1 MTEQEFIESI
11 DFSFPYED
19 KEKAVDLIEQGREI
33 SANASFMVLHEIVR
47 APSEVALETKEY
59 LYDYWCS
66 GFSHELLEPVK
77 EAASALLASKTIPV
91 SRAIELMR
99 EIEKHTD
106 QYCALSI
113 VYFSCDDAEGKAD
126 RKYNQVIEQ
135 WQSA

>member
-19 KEKAVDLIEQGREI
+19 KEKAVELIEKGRAL
-33 SANASFMVLHEIVR
+33 SVNASFMVLHEIVR
-47 APSEVALETKEY
+47 APSEVALETKES
-59 LYDYWCS
+59 LYDYWCN
-66 GFSHELLEPVK
+66 GFSHKLFEPVK
-77 EAASALLASKTIPV
+77 EAASALLEGKVIPV

-99 EIEKHTD
+99 EIEKDKD

-113 VYFSCDDAEGKAD
+113 VYFSCDDTEGKAD

>member
-19 KEKAVDLIEQGREI
+19 KEKAINLIAQGRTI

-47 APSEVALETKEY
+47 APSEVALETKEC
-59 LYDYWCS
+59 LYDYWCN

-77 EAASALLASKTIPV
+77 EAASALLASKVIPV

-113 VYFSCDDAEGKAD
+113 VYFSCDDAQGQAD
-126 RKYNQVIEQ
+126 QKFNQVIEQ
-135 WQSA
+135 WQGA